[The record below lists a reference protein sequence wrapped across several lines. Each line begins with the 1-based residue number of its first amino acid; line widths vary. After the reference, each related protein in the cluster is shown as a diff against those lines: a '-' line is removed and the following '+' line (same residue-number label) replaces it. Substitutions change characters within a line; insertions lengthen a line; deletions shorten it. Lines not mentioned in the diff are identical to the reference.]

1 MSDGDKKL
9 NLGTMRRNVATGVK
23 AERSSS
29 PARVP
34 WDPTQGD
41 DRQLDGRL
49 HPAVAVS
56 HSKRVIFLVTQSEER
71 PLGACSRSAACTS
84 WGLAF
89 GPEIHIRNS
98 YFISKLTKD
107 ELQFYGKNYRV
118 PNLQKSCCSPA
129 GYHHR
134 HLLPG

>member
-41 DRQLDGRL
+41 DRHLDGRP
-49 HPAVAVS
+49 HPVVS
-56 HSKRVIFLVTQSEER
+56 FSKRVILVAQPEGR
-71 PLGACSRSAACTS
+71 PSGACSRSAACTS
-84 WGLAF
+84 LGLAS
-89 GPEIHIRNS
+89 GPEIH
-98 YFISKLTKD
+98 YVCQFI
-107 ELQFYGKNYRV
+107 N
-118 PNLQKSCCSPA
+118 P
-129 GYHHR
+129 
-134 HLLPG
+134 